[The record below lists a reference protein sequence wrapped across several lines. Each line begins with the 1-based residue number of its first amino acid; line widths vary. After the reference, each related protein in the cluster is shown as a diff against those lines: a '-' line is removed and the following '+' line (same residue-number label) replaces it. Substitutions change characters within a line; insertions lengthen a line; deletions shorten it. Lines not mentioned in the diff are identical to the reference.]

1 MFKNI
6 VARVIGNFRPLWEQQ
21 ITAPE
26 YGSGRILLNRI
37 AIDGLASF
45 NLFDLMFGNRIL
57 ILAIYINTV
66 FWDGVHWPHN
76 DYLMLMWTYG
86 ISGLLIYIYLLYIF
100 PWRRYNG
107 NNRLRLITFQLSIFA
122 LSMTAGFINYSA
134 IYLFIV
140 YYAVFYEENWNT
152 NCCI

>member
-45 NLFDLMFGNRIL
+45 NLFDLMFGKSYTDLGDLYQYSIL
-57 ILAIYINTV
+57 GWRA
-66 FWDGVHWPHN
+66 WPHN